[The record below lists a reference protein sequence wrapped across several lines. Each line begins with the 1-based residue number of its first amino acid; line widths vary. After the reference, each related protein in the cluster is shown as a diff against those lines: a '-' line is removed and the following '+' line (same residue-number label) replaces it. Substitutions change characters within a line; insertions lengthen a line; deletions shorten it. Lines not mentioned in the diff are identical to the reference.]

1 MSLLFMLLSVSIVN
15 EQGGSQEEVEQ
26 TETKNNVVVERT
38 LDKGA

>member
-1 MSLLFMLLSVSIVN
+1 MLFMLLSVSIVN